1 MEASQYDKYRDNTL
15 CSKLLQQDWFR
26 RRRRG
31 IDKLEVDKTR
41 LGQSSH
47 IPTKDQE
54 DKRGGVLK
62 SHLLQN
68 PTCNNS
74 RHASG
79 GSTKVGKIEHLHLD
93 VYLKENYFM
102 FEHV

>member
-1 MEASQYDKYRDNTL
+1 MEGSQYAKCCDSALY
-15 CSKLLQQDWFR
+15 SKLLQQDWFR

-31 IDKLEVDKTR
+31 INKLEINQAR
-41 LGQSSH
+41 LEESRDN
-47 IPTKDQE
+47 PTKDQG

-68 PTCNNS
+68 QTCNNS

-79 GSTKVGKIEHLHLD
+79 GDTKNGKVELLHLD

-102 FEHV
+102 FE